1 MDRDVVGEGK
11 RRTKRIESEAAS
23 FLEWPVLSERNFQLV
38 LELDLPSSTIYH
50 SITPR
55 IFPQWSQPLVANL
68 SSLQHHLAMVDQDV
82 SLAGYRKELKDAHAL
97 VVREFDRS
105 KAQSKPDA
113 IQRIA
118 DFCHNSEQEQ
128 SLRRVAVSGQ

>member
-1 MDRDVVGEGK
+1 MARALGTELPACLGA
-11 RRTKRIESEAAS
+11 RAS
-23 FLEWPVLSERNFQLV
+23 SFN
-38 LELDLPSSTIYH
+38 DTI

-68 SSLQHHLAMVDQDV
+68 SRLQHHLEMVDQDV